1 MEHDDEIERLQF
13 RAERMKLKADR
24 AAKAQNEASARIDSV
39 EYELEALKREIA
51 EAKLPPDATSR
62 R

>member
-13 RAERMKLKADR
+13 RADRMKLKADR
-24 AAKAQNEASARIDSV
+24 AAKAQHEASARIDSV

-51 EAKLPPDATSR
+51 EAKLPPDAASR